1 MSDFSREEPTCQ
13 ELAEFVT
20 DYIEGVL
27 PPAHRAN
34 FDLHIADCP
43 DCRNYVEQMRITIAV
58 AGEIPAEEIPLEVR
72 RELLAAFR
80 AWAGERR

>member
-1 MSDFSREEPTCQ
+1 MSDFSRQEPTCQ

-27 PPAHRAN
+27 PPAQRVN

-43 DCRNYVEQMRITIAV
+43 DCRNYVEQMRVTIAV
-58 AGEIPAEEIPLEVR
+58 AGRVPAEEIPPAVR
-72 RELLAAFR
+72 GGLLAAFR
-80 AWAGERR
+80 DWAAGGP